1 MKDTT
6 HVTFKFVLLVA
17 ICGADWFIF
26 VTPSS
31 NELVYNF
38 FVL

>member
-17 ICGADWFIF
+17 ISGADWIIF
-26 VTPSS
+26 VTQGK
-31 NELVYNF
+31 
-38 FVL
+38 